1 MCRNKYPDSLGFFY
15 FFYFLNA
22 ILSFLTMI
30 ISICFLGVDT
40 TLVKYNNTEN
50 ANSFYFVRCH
60 ENHCWRSKYV
70 VLTSLVEQINDF
82 NCW

>member
-1 MCRNKYPDSLGFFY
+1 
-15 FFYFLNA
+15 
-22 ILSFLTMI
+22 MI